1 MARVKVCRLC
11 GRQNEPDELFC
22 EAADCGVSLADVSVV
37 DSSAVA
43 AGAAGDGAAGGGGPD
58 GGAPSGGGTAP
69 GGGLPAG
76 GGSGPGPGP
85 VAGGPGPGSVADG
98 PAPRPVADGRTVRD
112 GLDQAP
118 PCALLF
124 PWGRVPVAAEL
135 RIGREAEFS
144 PISQRLDAFS
154 TVSRRHAVVGA
165 ARGRWTVR
173 DLGSTNGTFVNSARL
188 AEGETRAIENGDRVN
203 FSQGLQV
210 QVEIAAAGG
219 ASGG

>member
-37 DSSAVA
+37 DSSAV
-43 AGAAGDGAAGGGGPD
+43 GAGAAGGGTAGGSGPD
-58 GGAPSGGGTAP
+58 SGSPP
-69 GGGLPAG
+69 GDGLPAG

-85 VAGGPGPGSVADG
+85 VAGGPGPGSVAGG
-98 PAPRPVADGRTVRD
+98 PIPRPVADGRTVRD

-124 PWGRVPVAAEL
+124 PWGRVPVAGEL

-165 ARGRWTVR
+165 AQGRWTVR

-188 AEGETRAIENGDRVN
+188 AEGETRPVQNGDRVN

-219 ASGG
+219 ARGG